1 MASFLKWRLQPPL
14 WLALT
19 LAASLG
25 AAAPVEDDV
34 LERLERGEILAQ
46 SIHEEKSGG
55 AARVTA
61 LFRASAEDIWN
72 VIGYCKNEFIYV
84 RGLELCEVVVPGLQ
98 YIKKHHRVNNNWY
111 TPTLDF
117 VFEAR
122 RLSATYGTFTL
133 VEGNLKVMEG
143 QWTVQPAPDGGLVV
157 SHELRIRSKL
167 PAPRWLVRRVLK
179 KDLPDMLACVRG
191 MARGSGDEGLLARDL
206 ERCAGDAS
214 SLDN

>member
-1 MASFLKWRLQPPL
+1 MLVV
-14 WLALT
+14 
-19 LAASLG
+19 SLG
-25 AAAPVEDDV
+25 AAPAFADDE
-34 LERLERGEILAQ
+34 LARLESGEILAQ
-46 SIHEEKSGG
+46 SIHEDKSGG
-55 AARVTA
+55 AARVTGLIHA
-61 LFRASAEDIWN
+61 TAEELWDIIN
-72 VIGYCKNEFIYV
+72 RCENEFIYV
-84 RGLELCEVVVPGLQ
+84 RGLELCEVVVPGQQ

-122 RLSATYGTFTL
+122 RLSATYGTFNL

-143 QWTVQPAPDGGLVV
+143 HWTVRPAPDGGLVV

-191 MARGSGDEGLLARDL
+191 LARGSVDAQLLARDL
-206 ERCAGDAS
+206 DRCPGDVS
-214 SLDN
+214 SLVN